1 MAKLITTLAVVAL
14 AGFAAAQS
22 DKTKFMETLNKC
34 QSQFNVDPSELELM
48 KNKEA
53 PTSDKGKC
61 LIACIMEEGGII
73 KDGKYS
79 LDGSMAFAE
88 ATFSGN
94 ADNFAVAKDTALK
107 CQGEAEAANA
117 ANKCDLALEI
127 TKCLTKYA
135 SSLSGAF

>member
-14 AGFAAAQS
+14 AGFAAAQL
-22 DKTKFMETLNKC
+22 DKAKFMEIFNKC
-34 QSQFNVDPSELELM
+34 QSQINVDTSEIELM

-79 LDGSMAFAE
+79 LDGSIAMAE
-88 ATFSGN
+88 AKFSGN
-94 ADNFAVAKDTALK
+94 ADNLAVAKDAVQK

-127 TKCLTKYA
+127 AKCFKKYA
-135 SSLSGAF
+135 GSIEEPF